1 MAAFLIEQAI
11 YLGIKACCRFGTNCC
26 HLKRRVTQKFFIQLY
41 MSEEALPIRE
51 YDKSDE
57 KTGLMVERSV
67 CAEHYAGKLTIYILD
82 RL

>member
-11 YLGIKACCRFGTNCC
+11 YLGIKACCRFGTKCC
-26 HLKRRVTQKFFIQLY
+26 HLKRRVTQKFFIHV
-41 MSEEALPIRE
+41 LPIRE